1 VCDVRDF
8 PDALRAG
15 RASPALGWLLRL
27 TQVNAR
33 SSGRRLPSGF
43 SRESAVEDS
52 NELHAR
58 AAECLR
64 QLRDVRDRAERER
77 LIALMKELVA
87 RAEALERARWAG
99 RDVAGRT

>member
-1 VCDVRDF
+1 
-8 PDALRAG
+8 
-15 RASPALGWLLRL
+15 
-27 TQVNAR
+27 
-33 SSGRRLPSGF
+33 
-43 SRESAVEDS
+43 VEDA

-99 RDVAGRT
+99 REVAGRT